1 MGQKKIRACRVG
13 DHGWARNGKGGTRRL
28 KKSSLSDRSLK
39 AVRHVLQNLAENNIL
54 FFGLLLLVRDLACTL
69 FSLACSFL
77 NRVSPL
83 PSILLPPM
91 QTRRQAALNVV
102 LPHPPLSGTGT
113 ALLSTNDS
121 PRTPR
126 SRVLPTKVFSP
137 NTNRKSSDS
146 WNSSIHED
154 DFATEWK
161 PEDIRML
168 QRVRDFPPITSRFSH
183 PFPPFYLAFNQTLDA
198 LPSHL
203 LTPFNGPVPPSNLLD
218 KIARGVA
225 EAKGP
230 VDWPHSQ
237 RATRAKIV
245 ELAQRRARDST
256 PIAGIAEESCEEE
269 EPREV
274 LKPSSRIN
282 RRRALYRQSS
292 MDFIPN
298 VELSKKDNIKDNQSI
313 NRLVERW
320 LFPPDV
326 APRLTVIDFGRLSH
340 RLQRNDRVVGNTPYH
355 PYARPS
361 SSPKKSASRSQ
372 LSSLNPS
379 TPSSSTLNSSLFSN
393 SAIKQPGLRRSFSSL
408 SSSSDPASLYPDNPR
423 VQKMKRADSFVASV
437 TSKSLKRA
445 PSFGNNSN
453 RSSLLDTMNVDDN
466 VAKEVPPTP
475 GHSENQPAKRS
486 RKRSRPMSPTTTTPA
501 PTETP
506 VRKSAKSS
514 VAKPK
519 STKDLSDLGLGSPM
533 VISPAVHS
541 SPAHNTRSATKLR
554 ANVRRNPSILGGELP
569 FPQQT
574 PPAPHPAFM
583 SPPSSRMSIGS
594 DDARSLNFSPS
605 SPTHKSLRRVKA
617 TTFGMR
623 PIARKISFGAIS
635 EENCQPHG
643 TAGLGLGSAFQLR

>member
-1 MGQKKIRACRVG
+1 
-13 DHGWARNGKGGTRRL
+13 
-28 KKSSLSDRSLK
+28 
-39 AVRHVLQNLAENNIL
+39 
-54 FFGLLLLVRDLACTL
+54 
-69 FSLACSFL
+69 
-77 NRVSPL
+77 
-83 PSILLPPM
+83 M

-102 LPHPPLSGTGT
+102 LPHPPLNGSATT
-113 ALLSTNDS
+113 LLSPNDS

-126 SRVLPTKVFSP
+126 SRVLPTKLFSP
-137 NTNRKSSDS
+137 NSNRKSSDS

-161 PEDIRML
+161 SEEIRML
-168 QRVRDFPPITSRFSH
+168 QR
-183 PFPPFYLAFNQTLDA
+183 TLDA

-230 VDWPHSQ
+230 ADWPHSQ

-245 ELAQRRARDST
+245 ELAQRRAREST
-256 PIAGIAEESCEEE
+256 PIVGIAEESCEEE

-282 RRRALYRQSS
+282 RRRTLYRQSS
-292 MDFIPN
+292 MDFIPD

-313 NRLVERW
+313 NRL
-320 LFPPDV
+320 
-326 APRLTVIDFGRLSH
+326 SQ
-340 RLQRNDRVVGNTPYH
+340 RLQRSDRAIVNTPFH

-361 SSPKKSASRSQ
+361 PSPKKSVSRSQ

-393 SAIKQPGLRRSFSSL
+393 SATGKQPGLRRSFSSL
-408 SSSSDPASLYPDNPR
+408 SSSSDPVSLYPDNPR
-423 VQKMKRADSFVASV
+423 VQRMKRADSFATSA

-445 PSFGNNSN
+445 QSFGSNSN
-453 RSSLLDTMNVDDN
+453 RSSLSDTMCIDGSEAKG
-466 VAKEVPPTP
+466 VALTP
-475 GHSENQPAKRS
+475 ELSGNRPAKRS
-486 RKRSRPMSPTTTTPA
+486 KKRSRPMSPTTATPA
-501 PTETP
+501 PAETP
-506 VRKSAKSS
+506 AEKSATKPS

-519 STKDLSDLGLGSPM
+519 STKDLRDLGLGSPM
-533 VISPAVHS
+533 VISPAIHS

-574 PPAPHPAFM
+574 PPAPQAIAI
-583 SPPSSRMSIGS
+583 SPPSSRMTIVS
-594 DDARSLNFSPS
+594 DDTHSLNFSPG

-617 TTFGMR
+617 TTFGVR

-635 EENCQPHG
+635 EENCEPHG
-643 TAGLGLGSAFQLR
+643 AAGLGLGSAFQLR